1 MKRKVI
7 SVILLMLL
15 TFTLVQS
22 SCYATALGTPVAP
35 AGAGSTAGTGGT
47 TETGGTAGGSKFD
60 WNSKKT
66 EIMTSEGDSNVTKP
80 INSIA
85 GTLITVTQIIAMG
98 VAIIMLIV
106 LAMKYMMAAPGDK
119 ATIKNHAVVY
129 IVGAITMFACTGIL
143 GIIKQFARV
152 LGN

>member
-7 SVILLMLL
+7 SVILIILL
-15 TFTLVQS
+15 AFTLVQN
-22 SCYATALGTPVAP
+22 SCYATGAP
-35 AGAGSTAGTGGT
+35 AGQQSTTGG
-47 TETGGTAGGSKFD
+47 SSFD

-66 EIMTSEGDSNVTKP
+66 EMMTSDGDSNVTKP

-85 GTLITVTQIIAMG
+85 GTLITVTQIIAIG

-106 LAMKYMMAAPGDK
+106 LAMKYMMSAPGDK
-119 ATIKNHAVVY
+119 ATIKSHAVVY

-143 GIIKQFARV
+143 GIIKQFAGV

>member
-15 TFTLVQS
+15 TCTLVQS

-35 AGAGSTAGTGGT
+35 AGAGSTAG
-47 TETGGTAGGSKFD
+47 TGGTAGGSKFD